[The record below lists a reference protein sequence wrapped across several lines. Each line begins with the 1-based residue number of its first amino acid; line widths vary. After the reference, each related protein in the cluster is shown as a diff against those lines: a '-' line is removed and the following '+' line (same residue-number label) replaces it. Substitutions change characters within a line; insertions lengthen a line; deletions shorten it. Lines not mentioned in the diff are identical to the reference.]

1 VTGAGGLA
9 PGSVVAVT
17 GASGFI
23 GRYLADELRAAGL
36 TPRTLGRG
44 AGTDRQTD
52 YRRDSL
58 TAALQGASAV
68 VHLAGRRMTR
78 EDAPLDLAPFWE
90 PNVALI
96 ADLVGAARDAGVGA
110 IVLASTVAVYSGAES
125 LPWREDGPTRPV
137 NAYALSKLMAE
148 QHLELLTRS
157 HGPRAVS
164 LRLAAVYGH
173 GEKGTPALMKFA
185 GQAAAG
191 QTLVLTGNPNY
202 TIDQIYVQDV
212 TAAILAA
219 LTRPVRGVFNIGGG
233 RGWRVAE
240 IVETANAVWDN
251 AGNLRDESSAADPL
265 PELAM
270 DITRAARELG
280 WRPGFDLRAGLGA
293 MRRRQQQ
300 DPTA

>member
-1 VTGAGGLA
+1 MTGELA

-23 GRYLADELRAAGL
+23 GRYLADDLRAAGL

-44 AGTDRQTD
+44 ARTDRQTD

-58 TAALQGASAV
+58 TAALQGAAAV

-78 EDAPLDLAPFWE
+78 ADAALDLAPFWE

-96 ADLVGAARDAGVGA
+96 ADLVQAARDAGVGA
-110 IVLASTVAVYSGAES
+110 IILASTVAVYSGAES

-148 QHLELLTRS
+148 QHLELLTRN

-191 QTLVLTGNPNY
+191 QTLVLTGNPNFS
-202 TIDQIYVQDV
+202 IDQIYVQDV

-240 IVETANAVWDN
+240 IVDSVNAVWDN
-251 AGNLRDESSAADPL
+251 AGNLRDDSTATDPL

-270 DITRAARELG
+270 DIARAGTELG
-280 WRPGFDLRAGLGA
+280 WRPGFDLRAGLDA

-300 DPTA
+300 EARE